1 MEPDIANL
9 PTSPELPL
17 GPTSPSPAGDLQSV
31 GGPAPLTFSP
41 DQIQALI
48 GAPPQPGQEYT
59 VTFRAGEIGPDGGV
73 QVEVVQSPMEEAAEG
88 PSSNPAE
95 ESVESDPPEVTEAL
109 GYDRAA
115 LMGERKKKS
124 FPAGSGKDLE
134 ED

>member
-1 MEPDIANL
+1 MESDIAKL
-9 PTSPELPL
+9 PTSPEVLPETQNP
-17 GPTSPSPAGDLQSV
+17 GGEGELQSAGV
-31 GGPAPLTFSP
+31 PAPLTFSP

-48 GAPPQPGQEYT
+48 GAPPTPGQEYT

-73 QVEVVQSPMEEAAEG
+73 QVEVVQSPMEETAEG
-88 PSSNPAE
+88 ATSNPAE
-95 ESVESDPPEVTEAL
+95 EAVEADPPEVTEAL

-134 ED
+134 ND

>member
-9 PTSPELPL
+9 PISP
-17 GPTSPSPAGDLQSV
+17 GVPAGPQAPAGMGELQPE

-48 GAPPQPGQEYT
+48 GSPPQPGQEYT

-109 GYDRAA
+109 GYDRSA
-115 LMGERKKKS
+115 LMKERKKTS
-124 FPAGSGKDLE
+124 FPSGSGKDLE
-134 ED
+134 DD